1 MQKNDAGMSAD
12 VSGTGRRSLP
22 VEVTAGTLRA
32 VALAALAV
40 MLAGCNTTTVKTL
53 SHEEAARAAQETPEE
68 LLLDVGIGIFNP
80 GTDAISVEE
89 KGVYPRIREAEARFM
104 PYQLMESLQQTGSWG
119 VVRVIPERLSEMDVW
134 VDAEILKSDGE
145 NLWLQVIVEDSTGKR
160 WFSKKYTEVASK
172 YSYDQTISGRN
183 EPFRKLY
190 NRIANDM
197 LAYRRQFSETALRT
211 IRGVTELKFA
221 ESFSPEAFHGYLGV
235 NEKGRHYVKRL
246 PAEDDPN
253 LRQVRQVRER
263 DHVFVDTM
271 QEYYASFANR
281 MEAPYREWREA
292 YYLESQALKEVR
304 GEANARLVGGALA
317 VLAGILAQGVDSRTA
332 RTAGQVGIGA
342 GALAIQSGLQKREEA
357 KIHVEALEEISN
369 SLDSEI
375 EPHSVELEDRTV
387 TLSGT
392 VNDQYRQ
399 WRRILRA
406 IHAEETGVIPVNATE

>member
-1 MQKNDAGMSAD
+1 MQTNNTAMIFDKVKSA
-12 VSGTGRRSLP
+12 TGRP
-22 VEVTAGTLRA
+22 AGGTTHRFCSIAL
-32 VALAALAV
+32 VALAGLLLV
-40 MLAGCNTTTVKTL
+40 GCNTTTVKTV
-53 SHEEAARAAQETPEE
+53 SHEEATRTAQALPED
-68 LLLDVGIGIFNP
+68 LWLDVGIGIFNP
-80 GTDAISVEE
+80 GTDAISAEE
-89 KGVYPRIREAEARFM
+89 EGVYPRIREAEARFM
-104 PYQLMESLQQTGSWG
+104 PYKLMETLQQTGSWG
-119 VVRVIPERLSEMDVW
+119 VVRVIPDRMSEMDVW

-145 NLWLQVIVEDSTGKR
+145 NLWLQVAVEDSTGKR
-160 WFSKKYTEVASK
+160 WFSKKYTEVAGK
-172 YSYDQTISGRN
+172 YSYDSTISDQS

-197 LAYRRQFSETALRT
+197 LAYRRQFSETGLRT
-211 IRGVTELKFA
+211 IRQVTELKFA

-235 NEKGRHYVKRL
+235 DQKGRRYIKRL
-246 PAEDDPN
+246 PAENDPN
-253 LRQVRQVRER
+253 LRQVRRIRER
-263 DHVFVDTM
+263 DNVFVDTM
-271 QEYYASFANR
+271 QQYYAAFTDR

-292 YYLESQALKEVR
+292 YYMESQALREVR

-357 KIHVEALEEISN
+357 KIHVEALEEVSD
-369 SLDSEI
+369 SLDAEI

-399 WRRILRA
+399 WQRILRE
-406 IHAEETGVIPVNATE
+406 IHKEETGMPVNATE